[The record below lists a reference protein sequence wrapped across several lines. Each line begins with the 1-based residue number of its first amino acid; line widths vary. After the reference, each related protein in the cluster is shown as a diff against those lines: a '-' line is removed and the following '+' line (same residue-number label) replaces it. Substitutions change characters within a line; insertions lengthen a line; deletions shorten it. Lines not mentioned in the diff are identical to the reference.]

1 MRKNNFFCWKNMADF
16 RLGNCSS
23 IFCVKVPSNL
33 CGVYASEF
41 MNILNVGIKLEDN
54 RLQIRI
60 DAEGARVAARFTPLN
75 ANRPQAYRLTL
86 GTCPVFL
93 PSTFSPSSAEFSY
106 LLERWADSDKVC
118 RYSENSVPVFQVCFC

>member
-1 MRKNNFFCWKNMADF
+1 MDKEEHLLLLEKHGRFSTWELLDVCLLRRLPLFFF
-16 RLGNCSS
+16 
-23 IFCVKVPSNL
+23 FFVKVPLNL

-60 DAEGARVAARFTPLN
+60 DAEGSRVAARFTPLN

-86 GTCPVFL
+86 GTCPVFFL
-93 PSTFSPSSAEFSY
+93 PHFPRVRLNFRTF
-106 LLERWADSDKVC
+106 
-118 RYSENSVPVFQVCFC
+118 